1 MAVKSEAVGV
11 ETGEPNGASKVGG
24 VDESNCADGLVGLHV
39 ETVAGAI
46 WQPTRSPTRR
56 EIRKVLPAVDNERRN
71 STESLHILTSRK
83 SINPRQKTRYCC
95 LVTLTFSL
103 EPTFYFGNILDEL

>member
-11 ETGEPNGASKVGG
+11 ETEELNGASRVGG
-24 VDESNCADGLVGLHV
+24 VGKGNCADGLVGLHV

-56 EIRKVLPAVDNERRN
+56 AIRKVLPAVDNERRN
-71 STESLHILTSRK
+71 SAESLHILTSRK
-83 SINPRQKTRYCC
+83 SITPR
-95 LVTLTFSL
+95 
-103 EPTFYFGNILDEL
+103 